1 MAIWFPVERRAL
13 SLDFGNTT
21 YLRNGVH
28 TDGLAEPGG
37 VADWTHAIGVEP
49 VPAAAA
55 PALIELRDAIR
66 TLFRATIDG
75 VAPPAAARKVV
86 NEAAK
91 AAPGWLELNR
101 DGTTARTR
109 RGADPATNL
118 RAQLAMDAIA
128 LVTGPHRALLHACPA
143 EGCRG
148 FFLQHHPRR
157 GFCSPGC
164 ATRTRVARHY
174 HRHNADDS
182 CG

>member
-1 MAIWFPVERRAL
+1 MTVWFPVERQAL

-37 VADWTHAIGVEP
+37 VADWADAVGAGP

-66 TLFRATIDG
+66 TLFRAAVDG
-75 VAPPAAARKVV
+75 VAPSAEARKAV
-86 NEAAK
+86 NETAR
-91 AAPGWLELNR
+91 AAPGWLDLDR
-101 DGTTARTR
+101 DGATAQAR

-118 RAQLAMDAIA
+118 RAQLATDAIA
-128 LVTGPHRALLHACPA
+128 LVTGPNRALLRACPA

-148 FFLQHHPRR
+148 FFLQDDPRR
-157 GFCSPGC
+157 SFCSPSC

-174 HRHNADDS
+174 RRHKAD
-182 CG
+182 GNR